1 MFFPQPRKL
10 GVFSHRQGLEQV
22 GAAEISKAPRF
33 PGTGSQG
40 SRARFPSKVPEQGSQ
55 ARFPSKVPKQGSQ
68 ARFTSKVP
76 KGSQEQVPRQGSQE
90 QFLQVPKQGFQ
101 GAQARSQSKAPKQ
114 GPQSKVARNR
124 CPLILKGSQEQVPRQ
139 SGKVPRNRFPRFPAN
154 KFRSKAPKK
163 GSQARLPRRPLSRL
177 CQGSVKAL
185 LL

>member
-10 GVFSHRQGLEQV
+10 GVFSHRKGLEQV
-22 GAAEISKAPRF
+22 GAAEISKLPRF
-33 PGTGSQG
+33 PGTGS
-40 SRARFPSKVPEQGSQ
+40 QGSQ
-55 ARFPSKVPKQGSQ
+55 ARFPSKVPEQGSQ

-90 QFLQVPKQGFQ
+90 QFLKVPKQGFQ

-124 CPLILKGSQEQVPRQ
+124 FP
-139 SGKVPRNRFPRFPAN
+139 GKVPRNRFPRFPAN

-177 CQGSVKAL
+177 CQGPVKARL
-185 LL
+185 L